1 MGYEVT
7 FHFHPELEKGKYD
20 ESKVETKTIKIGS
33 PYDDVPLE
41 VAAGKII
48 AQLARRNILVV
59 DVEIYEFT
67 RKKLSYK
74 ETDDGI
80 LIKHKKFSFDDGANL
95 QVQDMPEE
103 TVQQPQQDPT
113 SVLAALLQ
121 ANPGLAKAL
130 QNAGPSAPRPMA
142 HAMMPGV
149 GRPLR
154 EEVYDPEPWLLVEA
168 KKRNLAFTPRKKY
181 PIYQE
186 KPAPNFAAG
195 MLYTTVDDN
204 GNKQVISD
212 KHFVPAPNLDADFMS
227 ERQDLGAPKL
237 MWDGV
242 VEEPARQVMSAAD
255 EKIVSLRG

>member
-1 MGYEVT
+1 MGYEIIMS
-7 FHFHPELEKGKYD
+7 FHPELEKGKYD
-20 ESKVETKTIKIGS
+20 ESKVETKTLKIGS
-33 PYDDVPLE
+33 PYDDIPLE

-67 RKKLSYK
+67 KKKLSYK

-95 QVQDMPEE
+95 QVQEMPEE
-103 TVQQPQQDPT
+103 VVQQPPQDPT
-113 SVLAALLQ
+113 SALAALLQ
-121 ANPGLAKAL
+121 TNPELAKL
-130 QNAGPSAPRPMA
+130 FRGGMNTPAPRQPAMP
-142 HAMMPGV
+142 MMPGV
-149 GRPLR
+149 GRALR

-168 KKRNLAFTPRKKY
+168 RKRNLAFTPRKKY
-181 PIYQE
+181 PIYKEQ
-186 KPAPNFAAG
+186 PAPNFAAG

-212 KHFVPAPNLDADFMS
+212 KHFVVAPNLDADFLADS
-227 ERQDLGAPKL
+227 QQDGGPKL

-242 VEEPARQVMSAAD
+242 VGQLPTTL
-255 EKIVSLRG
+255 KGRGL